1 VGKDAD
7 PYETNITFGS
17 FPFKGQTLETRGGQ
31 LGDPNLKPESTVSF
45 EVGTDLR
52 FLDERLRL
60 DVTAYQSNSRDQIIP
75 VPISEASGF
84 DTFVTNAGEIRNRG
98 IEVTAGFT
106 PIETNK
112 FQWDAT
118 VNWAKNNNEVVSIRE
133 GIESITLFGSS
144 FSYGGSLTMQ
154 LRRGL
159 EYGNLYGPVY
169 DRYYENPDAE
179 DPFVVDQSRPI
190 IIDPETRF
198 PRRSGEGFKII
209 GNVQPDWTGS
219 VQNTFSYENVSL
231 SFLIDVK
238 QGGDLYNQ
246 VAAFHA
252 SQGTLPITANR
263 DQPTTF
269 EGVLPDGTVNSE
281 TVVPGQDYYRNVY
294 RRVAENFIE
303 DASFVKLRNA
313 QLTYRLPTSLLSRT
327 PLRTGS
333 IGVMASNILLWTPF
347 DGFDP
352 ESRQFDANSNTQGF
366 QGLRT
371 PAVETY
377 TIKLNLG
384 F

>member
-1 VGKDAD
+1 
-7 PYETNITFGS
+7 
-17 FPFKGQTLETRGGQ
+17 
-31 LGDPNLKPESTVSF
+31 
-45 EVGTDLR
+45 
-52 FLDERLRL
+52 
-60 DVTAYQSNSRDQIIP
+60 
-75 VPISEASGF
+75 
-84 DTFVTNAGEIRNRG
+84 
-98 IEVTAGFT
+98 
-106 PIETNK
+106 
-112 FQWDAT
+112 
-118 VNWAKNNNEVVSIRE
+118 
-133 GIESITLFGSS
+133 
-144 FSYGGSLTMQ
+144 
-154 LRRGL
+154 
-159 EYGNLYGPVY
+159 VY